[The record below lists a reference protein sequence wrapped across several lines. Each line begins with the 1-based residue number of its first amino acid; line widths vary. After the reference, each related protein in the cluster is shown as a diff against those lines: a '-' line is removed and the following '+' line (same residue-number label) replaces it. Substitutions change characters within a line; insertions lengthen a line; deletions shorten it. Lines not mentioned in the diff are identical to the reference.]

1 MKSFPFDSEVTYGE
15 SGEPI
20 YDRAS
25 KSQDLRDY
33 FSLMYTDGVFPNP
46 STGLQVTTST
56 QSMSVTVKPGAA
68 IIQGAFAIEDRD
80 RTIVFEAADE
90 NMDRIDSVVIR
101 LNTNLNYRTIDLYVV
116 KGKAAAQPA
125 APALTREGGIYELRL
140 ANVFVAKG
148 TTTISKARITD
159 TRLNSRD
166 CGIAACN
173 PQKVETSAIY
183 DQYQASL
190 DEWLQYVADCIDG
203 TTAGNLQKQ
212 ISALNAKV
220 PFGFGVDQ
228 EGNAGYIKP
237 GEDHITLFG
246 SGTVNLQ
253 TASIDHQSGNTATIL
268 IASKGTAHMQLIV
281 HRTVDASFPAQT
293 YTVEKNDT
301 VIKTETISG
310 PNQTKTIDI
319 SAEVNVGDVITFTS
333 TSGSYLYVF
342 ASLYVE
348 TAASGTGGAPVY
360 NVVLERLQE
369 TEDKANEAS
378 EKAAQIDSVKEDLA
392 EVDSR
397 LSESIHEISN
407 GDLKWVNGYY
417 AILDGHIVYDSTYR
431 RTEYFPVEYE
441 YLFKMP
447 LTEYAVGN
455 NLIALKNNGEYV
467 GCIRNGYY
475 QSNSGGAI
483 HIVDYVEHD
492 EFAIMYYGEEY
503 EDFKFKTYVTTQKEV
518 TELEKGKVA
527 DVSAIADYAYNK
539 TIEIESVL
547 GSKTVRYDA
556 DAFTVE
562 AIPLANGTTRTFGG
576 GWLCTDFIPCN
587 GRTIE
592 YKCRAFSNGTRED
605 YNIAFI
611 SFYDETKNFVSCLKS
626 SENLPNGIKTGTI
639 KAPENAFF
647 VKGVK
652 SSEVTDAFIEVKGD
666 GFINDMPKLQKNNVN
681 SLNIFCIGDSLTR
694 GVIDSDVH
702 IIKESYPYWVGD
714 ILSSNVVNAGYPGGK
729 SDTWWNTKR
738 TTYGTPTPDTD
749 VVLIMF
755 GTNGG
760 LETNTLATDVE
771 PYTNYNNYADTA
783 VGDYC
788 KIIEWIREITNNHAQ
803 IILMTPPVNWVTTG
817 TEAYAQNKYNV
828 VLQSNAVVK
837 AIAQRYSL
845 PVIDVFYESGMDKF
859 NGSTFR
865 PDDGMH
871 FNAKGYHKL
880 GSFVARKI
888 ESMYSTFDVD
898 ETGTII

>member
-378 EKAAQIDSVKEDLA
+378 EKAAQIDSVKE
-392 EVDSR
+392 EITQV
-397 LSESIHEISN
+397 SESIEEIS
-407 GDLKWVNGYY
+407 GDLANLIGVKLSDNRFDDNAKLVDTALYASNGKTYSSSGKFCSDFCDVSG
-417 AILDGHIVYDSTYR
+417 ATKILWCKFDTNAGQVKRIYSPVVCYSDASDDAYLGQIQQEQLTPIDLIPGTKFVRFSSTVTDYEQHMLLVDSTA
-431 RTEYFPVEYE
+431 P
-441 YLFKMP
+441 
-447 LTEYAVGN
+447 
-455 NLIALKNNGEYV
+455 
-467 GCIRNGYY
+467 
-475 QSNSGGAI
+475 S
-483 HIVDYVEHD
+483 
-492 EFAIMYYGEEY
+492 EFVPFERKTV
-503 EDFKFKTYVTTQKEV
+503 FKFIDKTM
-518 TELEKGKVA
+518 TEHGK
-527 DVSAIADYAYNK
+527 S
-539 TIEIESVL
+539 
-547 GSKTVRYDA
+547 A
-556 DAFTVE
+556 DAGIVGDKFE
-562 AIPLANGTTRTFGG
+562 
-576 GWLCTDFIPCN
+576 
-587 GRTIE
+587 E
-592 YKCRAFSNGTRED
+592 
-605 YNIAFI
+605 I
-611 SFYDETKNFVSCLKS
+611 SSELRSKS
-626 SENLPNGIKTGTI
+626 SSEEVNALRRVVENFNPSE
-639 KAPENAFF
+639 KASTT
-647 VKGVK
+647 VWY
-652 SSEVTDAFIEVKGD
+652 
-666 GFINDMPKLQKNNVN
+666 NV
-681 SLNIFCIGDSLTR
+681 GDSW
-694 GVIDSDVH
+694 S
-702 IIKESYPYWVGD
+702 
-714 ILSSNVVNAGYPGGK
+714 
-729 SDTWWNTKR
+729 
-738 TTYGTPTPDTD
+738 
-749 VVLIMF
+749 
-755 GTNGG
+755 
-760 LETNTLATDVE
+760 
-771 PYTNYNNYADTA
+771 
-783 VGDYC
+783 
-788 KIIEWIREITNNHAQ
+788 Q
-803 IILMTPPVNWVTTG
+803 
-817 TEAYAQNKYNV
+817 
-828 VLQSNAVVK
+828 
-837 AIAQRYSL
+837 
-845 PVIDVFYESGMDKF
+845 
-859 NGSTFR
+859 NGSTTDLRWWYYVAQDLNLEVHNLAYGGTGYWSPKAKNNIPLPFFNQIATSDIPSNFTGLITLFGSGNDASATYR
-865 PDDGMH
+865 GLLGTENDVYDDSK
-871 FNAKGYHKL
+871 F
-880 GSFVARKI
+880 
-888 ESMYSTFDVD
+888 TFTVD
-898 ETGTII
+898 ESGNRTYTQGNTYGACVRKAFDTILEKAPLSHVLVLSPCPWEMYAPSVSDNRMMQCIELLEKICKIYGFPFVNCYWDSGLRPWDDSQSDLWREQHSDGATRVHPTNRGHRWFYPFMREHIRKYVNYQNLSQ

>member
-101 LNTNLNYRTIDLYVV
+101 LNTNLNYRTIDIYVV

-125 APALTREGGIYELRL
+125 APALTREGGIYELRI

-253 TASIDHQSGNTATIL
+253 TASIDHQSGNTATIQ
-268 IASKGTAHMQLIV
+268 IAAKGTAHMQLIV

-293 YTVEKNDT
+293 YTVKKNDT

-319 SAEVNVGDVITFTS
+319 SVEVNVGDVITFTS

-348 TAASGTGGAPVY
+348 TATSGTGGAPVY

-378 EKAAQIDSVKEDLA
+378 EKAAQVDSVREEIVEIYDMVDIGSEVIDITPKTFTQGRIKPSVDVGSQIAFETSSSWYYTSVDVTGYHKA
-392 EVDSR
+392 EVKFRATSNWKNYIVGVDAAGTVKKIFTT
-397 LSESIHEISN
+397 LDDTNSEIVRECEITSGIVKLYITCYALNTYANFYVKGYAFIKIADKVSENTDDISN
-407 GDLKWVNGYY
+407 IKETVKDIDVIK
-417 AILDGHIVYDSTYR
+417 
-431 RTEYFPVEYE
+431 TEIGTV
-441 YLFKMP
+441 
-447 LTEYAVGN
+447 
-455 NLIALKNNGEYV
+455 
-467 GCIRNGYY
+467 
-475 QSNSGGAI
+475 
-483 HIVDYVEHD
+483 
-492 EFAIMYYGEEY
+492 
-503 EDFKFKTYVTTQKEV
+503 KT
-518 TELEKGKVA
+518 
-527 DVSAIADYAYNK
+527 K
-539 TIEIESVL
+539 TIEV
-547 GSKTVRYDA
+547 
-556 DAFTVE
+556 TVE
-562 AIPLANGTTRTFGG
+562 KGNPIIGRVNGTVGGNVSFGTETYWRHFNVDVSEG
-576 GWLCTDFIPCN
+576 DVLSVTTYPSTSSFKNYIVFTNDDGLIIDIPTEAASSVVPFTTDCIVPQ
-587 GRTIE
+587 G
-592 YKCRAFSNGTRED
+592 A
-605 YNIAFI
+605 
-611 SFYDETKNFVSCLKS
+611 TKMY
-626 SENLPNGIKTGTI
+626 
-639 KAPENAFF
+639 
-647 VKGVK
+647 
-652 SSEVTDAFIEVKGD
+652 VT
-666 GFINDMPKLQKNNVN
+666 
-681 SLNIFCIGDSLTR
+681 
-694 GVIDSDVH
+694 
-702 IIKESYPYWVGD
+702 
-714 ILSSNVVNAGYPGGK
+714 VNAGDDAGALNRVSVVRTYVEIIDLQTQINELTQYK
-729 SDTWWNTKR
+729 FDIKTIAEFNTALF
-738 TTYGTPTPDTD
+738 D
-749 VVLIMF
+749 VV
-755 GTNGG
+755 
-760 LETNTLATDVE
+760 
-771 PYTNYNNYADTA
+771 NY
-783 VGDYC
+783 
-788 KIIEWIREITNNHAQ
+788 EIP
-803 IILMTPPVNWVTTG
+803 I
-817 TEAYAQNKYNV
+817 
-828 VLQSNAVVK
+828 VL
-837 AIAQRYSL
+837 L
-845 PVIDVFYESGMDKF
+845 
-859 NGSTFR
+859 
-865 PDDGMH
+865 
-871 FNAKGYHKL
+871 
-880 GSFVARKI
+880 
-888 ESMYSTFDVD
+888 
-898 ETGTII
+898 